1 MFSRGGGGGTHV
13 PNTGSAAVIGRSL
26 LSFLAGGRWG
36 THAEHRVGCHSRE
49 ERLFLCLAR
58 DTHTEHKVGRR
69 SREGGSAT
77 IRGKGREGEEGEEEG
92 SFFIFSNLTAPCT

>member
-1 MFSRGGGGGTHV
+1 M
-13 PNTGSAAVIGRSL
+13 PNTGSAAVIGRGSL
-26 LSFLAGGRWG
+26 LSFLADGRWG
-36 THAEHRVGCHSRE
+36 THAEHRVGRHSRE

-92 SFFIFSNLTAPCT
+92 SFLFFQI